1 MKNNMRG
8 FTLIEIVMVL
18 VLLGILAAVAIPK
31 YYDLKT
37 QAERQTAKAVA
48 AEYQARLNAKF
59 AELIL
64 DGQTCST
71 AREGGVG
78 EANELFTADS
88 ADAKAHGFT
97 ADFSKIT
104 TAAKDASTASATLTI
119 TKGKEP
125 MADVTIAL
133 PVCSSAP
140 ALKTT
145 P

>member
-64 DGQTCST
+64 DGKTCST
-71 AREGGVG
+71 ARKDAVD
-78 EANELFTADS
+78 EADLLFTANS

-97 ADFSKIT
+97 GDSAAIK
-104 TAAKDASTASATLTI
+104 TASENVSTASATLTI
-119 TKGKEP
+119 
-125 MADVTIAL
+125 
-133 PVCSSAP
+133 
-140 ALKTT
+140 
-145 P
+145 

>member
-64 DGQTCST
+64 DGNTCT
-71 AREGGVG
+71 DARGGAVG
-78 EANELFTADS
+78 EANGLFTADS

-97 ADFSKIT
+97 GDFSAIT
-104 TAAKDASTASATLTI
+104 SAATDGSKASATLTI
-119 TKGKEP
+119 KKGEEE
-125 MADVTIAL
+125 MANVTIAL

-140 ALKTT
+140 ALPTK